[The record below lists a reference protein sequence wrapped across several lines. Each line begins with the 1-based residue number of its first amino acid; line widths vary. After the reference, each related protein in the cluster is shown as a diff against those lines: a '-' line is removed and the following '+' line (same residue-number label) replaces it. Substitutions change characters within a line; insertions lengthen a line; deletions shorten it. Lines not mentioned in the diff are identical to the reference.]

1 MEKEEKLLDDRYRKA
16 ARDMDAENKAARAE
30 LEATRKALAR
40 ERGELASKVRN
51 TAAEAEAASR
61 KVCLSPVIGTLMHSR
76 SLRCLVL
83 LLLWLFFFCSWFCL
97 LRVVR
102 RLERPAVDC
111 CVVLMFLL
119 IRWWRS

>member
-1 MEKEEKLLDDRYRKA
+1 MEKEEKVLDDRYRKA

-61 KVCLSPVIGTLMHSR
+61 KVCIPPVVCTSTYMYNIRSR
-76 SLRCLVL
+76 SLRCVFSFFFFS
-83 LLLWLFFFCSWFCL
+83 FFFCSCFVSWYYFVF
-97 LRVVR
+97 VVR
-102 RLERPAVDC
+102 SQRPAGERFS
-111 CVVLMFLL
+111 FLF
-119 IRWWRS
+119 

>member
-30 LEATRKALAR
+30 LDTNRKALAR

-61 KVCLSPVIGTLMHSR
+61 KVCCP
-76 SLRCLVL
+76 SLIMCIIYGASM
-83 LLLWLFFFCSWFCL
+83 CTYA
-97 LRVVR
+97 
-102 RLERPAVDC
+102 PAVSHC
-111 CVVLMFLL
+111 G
-119 IRWWRS
+119 I

>member
-1 MEKEEKLLDDRYRKA
+1 MEKEEKVLDDRYRKA

-61 KVCLSPVIGTLMHSR
+61 KVCIPTGVCTCMYMYNVCSQA
-76 SLRCLVL
+76 LRCVL
-83 LLLWLFFFCSWFCL
+83 SFSLWLLVFF
-97 LRVVR
+97 
-102 RLERPAVDC
+102 
-111 CVVLMFLL
+111 
-119 IRWWRS
+119 